1 MIRDMANQHSASTS
15 ITATQLPTPP
25 ATDAPSARN
34 SMDSSRSRS
43 SSVQEPYEPSIQHQ
57 SATAPNTT
65 VDPNAPPAYT
75 GSGLS
80 RSISKR
86 EYAAQLSRMMGKQLV
101 KSVNGKTELPGK
113 SS

>member
-43 SSVQEPYEPSIQHQ
+43 SSVQEPYESSIQHQ

-65 VDPNAPPAYT
+65 VDPNAPP
-75 GSGLS
+75 
-80 RSISKR
+80 

-113 SS
+113 SA